1 MPPIWC
7 APRPKARGDGY
18 TPRPDSATRNPA
30 KSPHPPN
37 CHCEQRSEPAIPP
50 PYRSKAIE
58 TTTQTRNIAL
68 PAKCLKTTDKMS
80 IPIPEDGL
88 TGPRLISAV
97 TTLVIA
103 IAMASLDTSIA
114 NTALPTIATD
124 LNASPADSIWVV
136 NAYQLALV
144 VSLLPFASL
153 GEIIGYRRVYVWG
166 LAVFTIASLLCA
178 LSWSLPT
185 LTAARIIQGFGAS
198 GIMSVNTALIRFI
211 YPSKS
216 LGRGVGNNAL
226 VVAVSTAIG
235 PTIAAAILSLGT
247 WQWLFAINVPLGLIA
262 FVLALRV
269 LPDTSRSPH
278 RFDLTSAALNAAT
291 FGFLIFGIGEA
302 AHSANLLITA
312 TTLAI
317 AVASGATL
325 IYRQLGLPAPM
336 LPVDLYRRP
345 MFALS
350 SLTALCS
357 FTAQGLAF
365 VALPF
370 YFQTVLGFSAVET
383 GLLLTPWPFM
393 TAIAAPIAGPLSD
406 RFPPAILGGI
416 GLAILAIGLALVATL
431 PEHPAITDI
440 VWRMLICGTGFGF
453 FQSPN
458 LRAIIS
464 SAPPERSGGASGIVA
479 TSRLVGQAIGA
490 ALVALCFGI
499 SMQLGPSLALTMAA
513 VFSGAGSVVSF
524 SRLAAKPLKTPARGG
539 AARG

>member
-1 MPPIWC
+1 MDMIT
-7 APRPKARGDGY
+7 
-18 TPRPDSATRNPA
+18 TPT
-30 KSPHPPN
+30 
-37 CHCEQRSEPAIPP
+37 
-50 PYRSKAIE
+50 
-58 TTTQTRNIAL
+58 
-68 PAKCLKTTDKMS
+68 
-80 IPIPEDGL
+80 PEDGL
-88 TGPRLISAV
+88 RGRRLVAALV
-97 TTLVIA
+97 TLVIA

-114 NTALPTIATD
+114 NTALPTIAAD
-124 LNASPADSIWVV
+124 VNASPADSVWVV

-153 GEIIGYRRVYVWG
+153 GEIIGYRRVYIWG
-166 LAVFTIASLLCA
+166 LAVFTVASLLCA

-211 YPSKS
+211 YPAKS

-235 PTIAAAILSLGT
+235 PTIAAGILSLGT
-247 WQWLFAINVPLGLIA
+247 WQWLFAVNVPLGIVA
-262 FVLALRV
+262 FALAFRA
-269 LPDTSRSPH
+269 LPDTRRATY
-278 RFDLTSAALNAAT
+278 RFDTVSAVLNATT

-302 AHSANLLITA
+302 AHSANLA
-312 TTLAI
+312 VTLA
-317 AVASGATL
+317 ALGVAFASGGAL

-336 LPVDLYRRP
+336 MPIDLYRRP

-350 SLTALCS
+350 SLTSLCS
-357 FTAQGLAF
+357 FAAQGLSF

-383 GLLLTPWPFM
+383 GLLLTPWPAM

-406 RFPPAILGGI
+406 RFPPAILGGT
-416 GLAILAIGLALVATL
+416 GLAILCVGLSLIATL
-431 PEHPAITDI
+431 PADSGIGGI
-440 VWRMLICGTGFGF
+440 VWRMMICGAGFGF

-458 LRAIIS
+458 LKAIMS

-499 SMQLGPSLALTMAA
+499 SMRHGPSLALAAAA
-513 VFSGAGSVVSF
+513 VFSAVGSLVSF
-524 SRLAAKPLKTPARGG
+524 SRLATQPFKPPVRSAVKSAG
-539 AARG
+539 

>member
-1 MPPIWC
+1 MTRGRCSAASPI
-7 APRPKARGDGY
+7 ASGRRAKLPIRRGRPAWH
-18 TPRPDSATRNPA
+18 ATQPTRTNA
-30 KSPHPPN
+30 VRDAMTRRHAAAMQHP
-37 CHCEQRSEPAIPP
+37 Q
-50 PYRSKAIE
+50 
-58 TTTQTRNIAL
+58 
-68 PAKCLKTTDKMS
+68 KTADIMS
-80 IPIPEDGL
+80 IPIPDDGL
-88 TGPRLISAV
+88 RGPRFISAV

-114 NTALPTIATD
+114 NTALPTIAAD
-124 LNASPADSIWVV
+124 VNASPADSVWVV

-166 LAVFTIASLLCA
+166 LAVFTVASLLCA

-211 YPSKS
+211 YPAKS

-235 PTIAAAILSLGT
+235 PTVAAGILSFGT
-247 WQWLFAINVPLGLIA
+247 WQWLFAVNVPLGVIA
-262 FVLALRV
+262 FVLAMRV
-269 LPDTSRSPH
+269 LPDTRRSSH
-278 RFDLTSAALNAAT
+278 KFDLVSAALNAAT

-302 AHSANLLITA
+302 AHSADPKLTVAILGVALL
-312 TTLAI
+312 
-317 AVASGATL
+317 SGAAL
-325 IYRQLGLPAPM
+325 IYRQLGLTAPM

-350 SLTALCS
+350 SLTSLFS
-357 FTAQGLAF
+357 FAAQGLAF

-370 YFQTVLGFSAVET
+370 YFQTVLGLSAVET
-383 GLLLTPWPFM
+383 GLLLTPWPVM
-393 TAIAAPIAGPLSD
+393 TAIAAPFAGPMSD

-416 GLAILAIGLALVATL
+416 GLALLAIGLALIATL
-431 PEHPAITDI
+431 PGHPGTVGI
-440 VWRMLICGTGFGF
+440 VWRMMICGAGFGF

-458 LRAIIS
+458 LRAIMS

-479 TSRLVGQAIGA
+479 TSRLVGQSVGA

-499 SMQLGPSLALTMAA
+499 SMLHGPSLALGLAA
-513 VFSGAGSVVSF
+513 AFSAAGSLVSF
-524 SRLAAKPLKTPARGG
+524 SRMAATPVRTPAARRG
-539 AARG
+539 